1 MKIGIIG
8 SDTSHCSAFAQLIN
22 NKSCDSKVTVVL
34 PHFSRGVP
42 LSMNRKEGIEKILFE
57 DLGLE
62 RVPSVQQLIEK
73 VDAVLLLAFD
83 PVARISFFKELSAYQ
98 KPVFID
104 KPIALSA
111 TEANEVFSLSEISG
125 TPIMSSSAL
134 RYDPV
139 ISVASKLEESK
150 LKSVEINGPL
160 VFEDHLP
167 GYFWY
172 GIHLIEIMYTLYRS
186 SPDCIRIEQRK
197 DAEILISQWSN
208 GQKAAI
214 RGDLNGNTSFSIK
227 SSHSVFEFAIH
238 GSIYSGLIHQ
248 ILQFFKTGKSPIQK
262 EETVGIIS
270 LIEKINA
277 ARLANPY
284 IFITG
289 S

>member
-22 NKSCDSKVTVVL
+22 NKNCDSKVTVAL
-34 PHFSRGVP
+34 PHFSRELP
-42 LSMNRKEGIEKILFE
+42 LSMNRKGEIEKILFE
-57 DLGLE
+57 DMGLE
-62 RVPSVQQLIEK
+62 RVLSVQKLMEK

-83 PVARISFFKELSAYQ
+83 PNARISFFKELSAYQ

-104 KPIALSA
+104 KPIALTAS
-111 TEANEVFSLSEISG
+111 EANEVFSLSEVSG

-139 ISVASKLEESK
+139 ISEAGKVEEGK

-160 VFEDHLP
+160 VFEEHLP

-172 GIHLIEIMYTLYRS
+172 GIHLIEIMYSLYGS

-197 DAEILISQWSN
+197 DAEILIFQWSN

-214 RGDLNGNTSFSIK
+214 RGDLNGNTSFSLK
-227 SSHSVFEFAIH
+227 SIHSFFELAIH
-238 GSIYSGLIHQ
+238 GSIYSGLINQ

-262 EETVGIIS
+262 DETLGIIS

-277 ARLANPY
+277 ARLAN
-284 IFITG
+284 T
-289 S
+289 